1 MDQRWIDDLES
12 TNVNT
17 LIDQNTIIES
27 TTNLNTNESDIES
40 NYDEEDEYEDDE
52 DDDDDDDDD
61 DEVYYDDNTS
71 SMNYPSYLDT
81 NNSNINNNNNNNF
94 VLNSVGLRKK
104 KSHKEA
110 GLWWDEDEAL
120 NELTSSMSFD
130 FTNHIIDR
138 NEDDSNIN
146 INNNNNNDIY
156 TLKRLEKILNN
167 SDLFSNEIMNENVA
181 NLDNLSNGSIKTS
194 SSSNKIIL
202 NNKNENQIFKR
213 LSLA

>member
-52 DDDDDDDDD
+52 DDDDDDD
-61 DEVYYDDNTS
+61 EVYYDDNTS
-71 SMNYPSYLDT
+71 NMNYPSYLDT
-81 NNSNINNNNNNNF
+81 NNSNINNNNNNNSNF

-130 FTNHIIDR
+130 FTNHIDR

-146 INNNNNNDIY
+146 NNNNNNNNDMY

-202 NNKNENQIFKR
+202 NNKNENQMFKR